1 MINLIEIIMKKR
13 KNNYKKTKI
22 EIISLTKIIN
32 YFIIN
37 FSNLFLV

>member
-22 EIISLTKIIN
+22 EKFNLKLKKI
-32 YFIIN
+32 
-37 FSNLFLV
+37 

>member
-22 EIISLTKIIN
+22 KK
-32 YFIIN
+32 FI
-37 FSNLFLV
+37 LKLKKK

>member
-22 EIISLTKIIN
+22 EK
-32 YFIIN
+32 F
-37 FSNLFLV
+37 NLKLKKK

>member
-22 EIISLTKIIN
+22 EIL
-32 YFIIN
+32 N
-37 FSNLFLV
+37 FRMEFNLKLKKK